1 MLDEYFSIT
10 INESGELER
19 LPLLLKDY
27 TPDINAIPTLLMNL
41 GPLVGDISLITS
53 LLTDNYR

>member
-10 INESGELER
+10 INENGELER

-27 TPDINAIPTLLMNL
+27 VPDINAIPTLLMNL
-41 GPLVGDISLITS
+41 GPLVGGD
-53 LLTDNYR
+53 